1 MHTPLQRFPLSLFLS
16 RAIIKR
22 CIILL
27 ISLSVRNYNLQQTA
41 DTVVID
47 RLSVGGGVPLQPNRQ
62 TRIAYIRW
70 TGGPGRWWWGLET
83 RSLRSGARMCVCL
96 RCKPLPVAGIGS
108 S

>member
-1 MHTPLQRFPLSLFLS
+1 M
-16 RAIIKR
+16 
-22 CIILL
+22 
-27 ISLSVRNYNLQQTA
+27 
-41 DTVVID
+41 VVID

-70 TGGPGRWWWGLET
+70 TGGPGRWWGGLET